1 MYEYISQHTLKL
13 KIDLKQIEEH
23 ECDSFSETKAQELKE
38 TEEGL
43 EGHRLW
49 QPCKVEPVDME
60 KFSLVQKYLEDVHE
74 TRSVTTEASDSA
86 LGTQAAVSEI
96 ETEEIS
102 GKFTQTLA
110 L

>member
-1 MYEYISQHTLKL
+1 MSGILSPTPKHQKSIDCGNQIKSSQGYG
-13 KIDLKQIEEH
+13 E
-23 ECDSFSETKAQELKE
+23 
-38 TEEGL
+38 
-43 EGHRLW
+43 
-49 QPCKVEPVDME
+49 V
-60 KFSLVQKYLEDVHE
+60 SLVQKYLEDAHE
-74 TRSVTTEASDSA
+74 TRSVKTEASDSA

>member
-1 MYEYISQHTLKL
+1 
-13 KIDLKQIEEH
+13 
-23 ECDSFSETKAQELKE
+23 
-38 TEEGL
+38 
-43 EGHRLW
+43 
-49 QPCKVEPVDME
+49 ME

-86 LGTQAAVSEI
+86 LSTQATVSEI
-96 ETEEIS
+96 ETEVS

>member
-1 MYEYISQHTLKL
+1 M
-13 KIDLKQIEEH
+13 
-23 ECDSFSETKAQELKE
+23 
-38 TEEGL
+38 
-43 EGHRLW
+43 
-49 QPCKVEPVDME
+49 DME

-86 LGTQAAVSEI
+86 LSTHAAVSEI

-102 GKFTQTLA
+102 GMLTQTLA